1 MFDALF
7 IAVATASSTAALPTT
22 FECIEVKN
30 KINRLISR
38 FVLPVGA
45 TSIFSHIFNNLHFNS
60 CLFKVNMDG
69 TALYEAVAVIF
80 IAQLNDRKLEF
91 IDLVITSFTATL
103 AAIGAASVPSAGL
116 VTMLIVLG
124 ALNLPTHQISL
135 IYTVD
140 WFL

>member
-1 MFDALF
+1 
-7 IAVATASSTAALPTT
+7 
-22 FECIEVKN
+22 
-30 KINRLISR
+30 
-38 FVLPVGA
+38 
-45 TSIFSHIFNNLHFNS
+45 
-60 CLFKVNMDG
+60 MDG

-80 IAQLNDRKLEF
+80 IAQLNDRSLSF
-91 IDLVITSFTATL
+91 VDLVITRLDFAHKLNLLHIKNIYWYLKFESFTATL

>member
-1 MFDALF
+1 M
-7 IAVATASSTAALPTT
+7 S
-22 FECIEVKN
+22 FE
-30 KINRLISR
+30 LS
-38 FVLPVGA
+38 L
-45 TSIFSHIFNNLHFNS
+45 
-60 CLFKVNMDG
+60 
-69 TALYEAVAVIF
+69 
-80 IAQLNDRKLEF
+80 
-91 IDLVITSFTATL
+91 TATL